1 MAGDLS
7 IPESFAEITP
17 EWLTEALRDNGELD
31 GERIL
36 DVSMSAMAGG
46 RSRATAKTSP
56 ALRLFRKAGSHVA
69 DRQAPPG
76 ERFVEAKRAVARV
89 NMAELGFYRDVAPD
103 SVLRTPHCYYADINP
118 ETGDFV
124 LLLEDMHPARVG
136 DVMAG
141 CTVTEV
147 ESVVRTMAGFHAEW
161 WDDPQL
167 ETFDW
172 IGPFRTSPIVDWI
185 AGRFQDYSVP
195 FPARVGEIAHAVIR
209 NFETVIDRLS
219 EAPHTIAH
227 EDLRA
232 DNVFFDLDAD
242 GSEIA
247 VIDFQAVARARGPL
261 DIARFITSGLA
272 PPTRSTEEM
281 RLLRLY
287 HQTLAAGGVAGY
299 GFDDCPR
306 DYRLG
311 LLWNLARPLA
321 KWRRIADEDLPGEL
335 RERAELELVRLATAA
350 EDLECVELIPG

>member
-46 RSRATAKTSP
+46 AVGQLQRLHLRYDYSEKPAPMSLIAKLHP
-56 ALRLFRKAGSHVA
+56 ASDSL
-69 DRQAPPG
+69 
-76 ERFVEAKRAVARV
+76 KRAVARV

-299 GFDDCPR
+299 GFDDCIR